1 MQKLHQ
7 PENDGRAWPNI
18 KAGISRQR
26 DVPGDGEIRE
36 IDGEPYVMEM
46 LQKQDSQN
54 FIDEDGCKKLI
65 GSLMKY
71 NHMVYMDALT
81 GVYNRRY
88 FEDEIKIR
96 PTQRESL

>member
-1 MQKLHQ
+1 
-7 PENDGRAWPNI
+7 
-18 KAGISRQR
+18 
-26 DVPGDGEIRE
+26 
-36 IDGEPYVMEM
+36 
-46 LQKQDSQN
+46 
-54 FIDEDGCKKLI
+54 
-65 GSLMKY
+65 MKY